1 MDLIIFFK
9 AVGNLLFAAI
19 LFFAIA
25 ITSVLSVLLY
35 IMKGFTP
42 SLINKKDLFLSKIAR
57 NR

>member
-19 LFFAIA
+19 LFLAIA

-42 SLINKKDLFLSKIAR
+42 SLINKKDLLLSKIAR

>member
-19 LFFAIA
+19 LFMAIA
-25 ITSVLSVLLY
+25 ISSLLSVLLY
-35 IMKGFTP
+35 LMKGFTP
-42 SLINKKDLFLSKIAR
+42 ILFNKKELLFRKLSR